1 MPTIEL
7 YVEYEQYMG
16 LDAVGKKVNMDEL
29 EDIDWEEYKFEV
41 NYEVDDENNDGDEAD
56 NPAVQNEADALV
68 NQHPF
73 GVSSFMRTLDLA
85 AMLVPVFSEYANMSE
100 GNAMVEDGEFGLRMK
115 FGSRESVISTIKSY
129 TIFRGV
135 DYTVY
140 ESES

>member
-85 AMLVPVFSEYANMSE
+85 AMLVPVKVMLRWKMVNLVSE
-100 GNAMVEDGEFGLRMK
+100 
-115 FGSRESVISTIKSY
+115 
-129 TIFRGV
+129 
-135 DYTVY
+135 
-140 ESES
+140 